1 MKRNPSV
8 NILERLLEPVSRSLN
23 PASAKALVAMKPD
36 PVAAKRVS
44 VLADKCNEG
53 ALTAEERREY
63 ETCVRVANFVAILKV
78 KARSHLK
85 SQAAS

>member
-44 VLADKCNEG
+44 VLAEKCNEG

-63 ETCVRVANFVAILKV
+63 ETCVRVANFVAILKA

>member
-1 MKRNPSV
+1 MKRDPSV
-8 NILERLLEPVSRSLN
+8 NILGRLLEPVSRSLN

-53 ALTAEERREY
+53 ALTAAEQREY
-63 ETCVRVANFVAILKV
+63 ETCVRVSKFVAILKA
-78 KARSHLK
+78 KARLYLK
-85 SQAAS
+85 RHAAS

>member
-36 PVAAKRVS
+36 PIAAKRVS

-53 ALTAEERREY
+53 ALTAAEHREY
-63 ETCVRVANFVAILKV
+63 ETCVRVSKFVAILKA
-78 KARSHLK
+78 KARLYLK
-85 SQAAS
+85 RQAAS